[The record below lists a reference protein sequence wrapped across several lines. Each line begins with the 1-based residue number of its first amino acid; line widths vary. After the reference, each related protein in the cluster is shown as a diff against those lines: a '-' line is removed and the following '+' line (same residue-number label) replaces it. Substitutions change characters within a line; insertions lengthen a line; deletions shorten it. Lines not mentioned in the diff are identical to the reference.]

1 MMAANIKYIE
11 GIGRRKRAIA
21 RVRITPDKKSAFT
34 INDKETVEEYFSV
47 PELQQVVREALE
59 KVGKEKK
66 YSVSVH
72 VSGGGVRAQ
81 AEAIRLGIARAL
93 IADEKE
99 LRGEL
104 KKLGFLK
111 RDPRVK
117 ERKKFG
123 LKKARR
129 APQWSKR

>member
-1 MMAANIKYIE
+1 MAEKKADRYIE

-21 RVRITPDKKSAFT
+21 RVRIMKDGKGTF
-34 INDKETVEEYFSV
+34 IVNDRKLDDYFATE
-47 PELQQVVREALE
+47 ELQKIAKEALVTV
-59 KVGKEKK
+59 KKEKDF
-66 YSVSVH
+66 SVSVH
-72 VSGGGVRAQ
+72 ISGGGIRAQ
-81 AEAIRLGIARAL
+81 AEAVRLGTARAL
-93 IADEKE
+93 VEYDKD

-104 KKLGFLK
+104 KSEGFLM